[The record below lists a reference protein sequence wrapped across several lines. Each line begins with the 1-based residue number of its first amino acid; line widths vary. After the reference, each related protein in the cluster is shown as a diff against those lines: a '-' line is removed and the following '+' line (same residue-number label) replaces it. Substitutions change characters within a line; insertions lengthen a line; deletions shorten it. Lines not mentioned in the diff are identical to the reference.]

1 MTDIHI
7 LLVDDSKVVRMVIA
21 KQLEKLGCAVDIAG
35 DGLEAVAA
43 VEHKRYDMIF
53 MDVMMP
59 KLDGLEATKQIRQL
73 ENAEGFKRAVI
84 VGVTGYVNRAEC
96 ISAGMDDFIFKPVTI
111 QQLKDTVKQWCPECE
126 LPAAPASAHLFGDES
141 NAAESDEKT
150 SERITALKKTL
161 GYD

>member
-1 MTDIHI
+1 MTDVHI

-21 KQLEKLGCAVDIAG
+21 KQLEKLGCTVDIAG

-43 VEHKRYDMIF
+43 AKQKRYDMIF

-59 KLDGLEATKQIRQL
+59 MMDGLEATKQIRQI
-73 ENAEGFKRAVI
+73 EQASGAKRAVI

-111 QQLKDTVKQWCPECE
+111 EQLKSTVKQWCPECALSAE
-126 LPAAPASAHLFGDES
+126 PSPAHLFGDETR
-141 NAAESDEKT
+141 AAEGDET
-150 SERITALKKTL
+150 TEERIAALKKTL
-161 GYD
+161 GYN

>member
-1 MTDIHI
+1 MTDIQI

-21 KQLEKLGCAVDIAG
+21 KQLEKIGCAVDIAG

-43 VEHKRYDMIF
+43 AEKKRYDMIF

-59 KLDGLEATKQIRQL
+59 LMDGLEATKQIRQI
-73 ENAEGFKRAVI
+73 EQAQGFKRTII

-96 ISAGMDDFIFKPVTI
+96 IGAGMDDFIFKPVTI
-111 QQLKDTVKQWCPECE
+111 NQLKDTVMQWCPQCE
-126 LPAAPASAHLFGDES
+126 LAAESASAHLFGDES
-141 NAAESDEKT
+141 NATDSDEIT
-150 SERITALKKTL
+150 SERIAALKKNL